1 MWARVWLAVAVLSAC
16 STTASTTYKSDGSE
30 IGAAI
35 SASTVGVGDVLA
47 VRVYLHPD
55 LDGEF
60 VVAPEGTINFP
71 LAGEVHVE
79 GLDASQ
85 IGGVLRDK
93 LGAGYIRDPQVIV
106 TLKTLNSKKVYVLG
120 QVRTPGRYA
129 FTEDMTIVEA
139 VTLAGGFANLAER
152 NYTIVTRGTRRIP
165 IPVEKIMQGLAANF
179 PLQPGD
185 IVYVPQSIL

>member
-1 MWARVWLAVAVLSAC
+1 MWARVWIALAMLSAC
-16 STTASTTYKSDGSE
+16 STTASTTYKADNSD

-35 SASTVGVGDVLA
+35 SASSVGVGDVLA

-85 IGGVLRDK
+85 ISAVLRER
-93 LGAGYIRDPQVIV
+93 LAAGYIREPQVMV
-106 TLKTLNSKKVYVLG
+106 TLKSLNSKKVYVLG

-179 PLQPGD
+179 SLQPGD

>member
-1 MWARVWLAVAVLSAC
+1 MWARAWIAVALLAAC
-16 STTASTTYKSDGSE
+16 STTASTTYKTYNSD
-30 IGAAI
+30 IGGAI
-35 SASTVGVGDVLA
+35 SASSVGVGDVLS

-55 LDGEF
+55 LEGDF
-60 VVAPEGTINFP
+60 VIAPEGTINFP
-71 LAGEVHVE
+71 LAGEVNVE
-79 GLDASQ
+79 GLDVTQ
-85 IGGVLRDK
+85 IGHVLRDR
-93 LGAGYIRDPQVIV
+93 LAAGYIREPQVIV
-106 TLKTLNSKKVYVLG
+106 TLKALNSKKVYVLG

-165 IPVEKIMQGLAANF
+165 IPVEKIMQGLASNF

>member
-1 MWARVWLAVAVLSAC
+1 V
-16 STTASTTYKSDGSE
+16 
-30 IGAAI
+30 I
-35 SASTVGVGDVLA
+35 
-47 VRVYLHPD
+47 
-55 LDGEF
+55 
-60 VVAPEGTINFP
+60 APEGTINFP

-79 GLDASQ
+79 GLDVTQ
-85 IGGVLRDK
+85 IGHVLRDR
-93 LGAGYIRDPQVIV
+93 LAAGYIREPQVMV
-106 TLKTLNSKKVYVLG
+106 TLKALNSKKVYVLG

-165 IPVEKIMQGLAANF
+165 IPVEKIMQGLASNF